1 MVCMY
6 VGNGPPPLS
15 ASVMRLIE
23 LLVEMKR
30 PNTLQVASGEC
41 VDAKEGETR

>member
-6 VGNGPPPLS
+6 VGNGLTPLS

-23 LLVEMKR
+23 LLVGMKR

-41 VDAKEGETR
+41 VDTKEGKTR